1 MTSYKYATILRAT
14 TDDPHPE
21 NDVSEGDL
29 HIKAGKHEDGD
40 QYTVLGEEQVAV
52 VAFETVA
59 VYEADQKMS
68 KREAVEFARDR
79 AARTRRW
86 TSNDG

>member
-1 MTSYKYATILRAT
+1 MSTYKYATLLRAT

-29 HIKAGKHEDGD
+29 DIKAGKHEDGD
-40 QYTVLGEEQVAV
+40 QYTVMAEEQLAV

-68 KREAVEFARDR
+68 KREAAKFARDR
-79 AARTRRW
+79 AAEDPEI
-86 TSNDG
+86 SNDV